1 MKKLNAPIL
10 ITAYNR
16 SKNFKRLIN
25 SIKFYKTKIYISID
39 GPKNDY
45 DKIEQLKIISFIKR
59 NKKNFKIKYR
69 ILNENLG
76 CQKATFSSL
85 DWFFS
90 YEKKGIIMEDD
101 NLPSLSFF
109 KFCNELLI
117 KYYNDKKIFSISG
130 YIPFKKTE
138 VDTDFF
144 FSKIFM
150 SWGWATWR
158 SRWLI
163 AKKFIPEEKWVKLL
177 KTKEWNLFLNENI
190 KERYFNKVYNLIL
203 LNKLDSWS
211 FLWMLFGTANKS
223 KFILPKYN
231 LVKNTGTQTHGANYV
246 PSNFEYA
253 NFKRFQFNIEHYPKT
268 NSYNKKLD
276 RLLFNYNF
284 RPKNQLYP
292 WRIIFIIKS
301 LFFDPKFFFSKIM
314 IFIKNFFN

>member
-1 MKKLNAPIL
+1 
-10 ITAYNR
+10 
-16 SKNFKRLIN
+16 
-25 SIKFYKTKIYISID
+25 
-39 GPKNDY
+39 
-45 DKIEQLKIISFIKR
+45 
-59 NKKNFKIKYR
+59 
-69 ILNENLG
+69 
-76 CQKATFSSL
+76 
-85 DWFFS
+85 
-90 YEKKGIIMEDD
+90 
-101 NLPSLSFF
+101 
-109 KFCNELLI
+109 
-117 KYYNDKKIFSISG
+117 
-130 YIPFKKTE
+130 
-138 VDTDFF
+138 
-144 FSKIFM
+144 M

-177 KTKEWNLFLNENI
+177 KTKEWNLFL
-190 KERYFNKVYNLIL
+190 
-203 LNKLDSWS
+203 LDSWS